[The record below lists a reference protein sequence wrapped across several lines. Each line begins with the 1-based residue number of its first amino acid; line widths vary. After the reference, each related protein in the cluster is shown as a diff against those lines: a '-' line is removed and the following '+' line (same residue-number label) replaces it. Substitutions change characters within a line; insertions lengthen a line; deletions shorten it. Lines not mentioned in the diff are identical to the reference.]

1 MEPNRFNSFWEN
13 YEKPVFD
20 PFWPPFDPISRE
32 RKMVWTR
39 NLAQICKMMISSFN
53 RRWNQIG
60 STVFEKMTK
69 NPILTPVW
77 PLFAPYLENQN
88 FPGLVAWHTSV
99 TLYYL
104 LSVGR
109 KTKSLGPFSRKSRK
123 TSFLTPFSPKSRPP
137 DFFSKIRLCYS
148 ISFINVQVHAKNLR
162 KLMNRSL

>member
-20 PFWPPFDPISRE
+20 PFWPPFDPVSRE
-32 RKMVWTR
+32 RRMVWTY
-39 NLAQICKMMISSFN
+39 NLAHICRMMISSFS

-109 KTKSLGPFSRKSRK
+109 KTKSLEPFLRKSRK
-123 TSFLTPFSPKSRPP
+123 NPFLTPFSPISRERE
-137 DFFSKIRLCYS
+137 FSRKIRLCNFS
-148 ISFINVQVHAKNLR
+148 RF
-162 KLMNRSL
+162 MNP